1 MGRGGESLTIELENR
16 YQKPGVLTLNKFDAI
31 SGQGMADIN
40 FDVSLNGVLKD
51 SVTTDKNGIAELA
64 IALQDEKG
72 QNRVAT
78 ETYLLRETNIP
89 VGYID
94 PGDVQLTV
102 EIADGAFKIA
112 DAKLVDRQVGENQDA
127 VQAPENGQ
135 IDGKSVL
142 MIRGDTSLN
151 IRNFSKNSKLHIKK
165 TWGNPNDAITEKQVK
180 IRLYRDGISTGQ
192 EFVLDEKNNWEY
204 TVDNVPLFLDK
215 KPVEYKIEEVTIG
228 KTHYSPEF
236 GDGFLY
242 YEVIYS
248 DIQYKDAAGQLLSPK
263 NEQEFKEISKIEL
276 GVENL
281 HFNLAEKSFLKTDDR
296 SINRLEGA
304 EFMLYEVPY
313 KEGTLEYV
321 DDTGYT
327 VESVE
332 RSGKRYN
339 CS

>member
-1 MGRGGESLTIELENR
+1 
-16 YQKPGVLTLNKFDAI
+16 
-31 SGQGMADIN
+31 MADIN
-40 FDVSLNGVLKD
+40 FDVSLNAVLKD

-180 IRLYRDGISTGQ
+180 IRLYRDGIFTGQ

-215 KPVEYKIEEVTIG
+215 KPGRI
-228 KTHYSPEF
+228 
-236 GDGFLY
+236 
-242 YEVIYS
+242 
-248 DIQYKDAAGQLLSPK
+248 
-263 NEQEFKEISKIEL
+263 
-276 GVENL
+276 
-281 HFNLAEKSFLKTDDR
+281 
-296 SINRLEGA
+296 
-304 EFMLYEVPY
+304 
-313 KEGTLEYV
+313 
-321 DDTGYT
+321 
-327 VESVE
+327 
-332 RSGKRYN
+332 
-339 CS
+339 